1 MLYDFKFWLK
11 QDLPKKS
18 LFVRELPE
26 DASYRS
32 YQGIRC
38 CMSGSITTIAV
49 TKLFTNH
56 HHHQTR
62 QPSSDFFSPI
72 SHQMSSRLLP
82 LSYLSLRFRFREEPL
97 RWDSVMCSADQIR
110 FRYRSQFFFEIQ
122 IRDEILSATAIADV
136 CRLRGR
142 SIRRTKFSA
151 AQALAGK
158 VALGAS
164 RNGSCS

>member
-1 MLYDFKFWLK
+1 MLGKTRFS
-11 QDLPKKS
+11 KKS
-18 LFVRELPE
+18 SFVRELPE

-82 LSYLSLRFRFREEPL
+82 LSYLSLRFRFREPL

-110 FRYRSQFFFEIQ
+110 FRYLTVFSSKFRFQMRFYLLLQS
-122 IRDEILSATAIADV
+122 RMSADCAGEAS
-136 CRLRGR
+136 GAQ
-142 SIRRTKFSA
+142 SSPRR
-151 AQALAGK
+151 
-158 VALGAS
+158 
-164 RNGSCS
+164 RH